1 MPQLDISLWP
11 PQLVWLAISFAILYF
26 IVSRIIIPRTGGV
39 IEQRKT
45 TVAADLASAEKDKVE
60 SQNALKAYEA
70 FLADARAKASDV
82 AIKSRTKLNAETDVA
97 RAKIDAE
104 LAAKSADS
112 DKKIAVSKSKALAN
126 IDEVAADI
134 AATIVDKLTGAKVAK
149 TALVAAIAKA
159 GK

>member
-11 PQLVWLAISFAILYF
+11 PQLVWLAISFALLYF

-39 IEQRKT
+39 ILQRKT
-45 TVAADLASAEKDKVE
+45 HIAADLASAEKDKVD
-60 SQNALKAYEA
+60 SQNALKSYEA
-70 FLADARAKASDV
+70 SLAAARAKAADV
-82 AIKSRTKLNAETDVA
+82 SIIARTKLNTETDAA
-97 RAKIDAE
+97 RTKIDAE
-104 LAAKSADS
+104 LAAKSVDS
-112 DKKIAVSKSKALAN
+112 DKMIALSKSKALAN

-134 AATIVDKLTGAKVAK
+134 AAMIVDLLTGEKVAK

>member
-45 TVAADLASAEKDKVE
+45 TVAADLASAEKDKVD

-70 FLADARAKASDV
+70 SLADARAKASDV
-82 AIKSRTKLNAETDVA
+82 SISARTKLNAETDAA
-97 RAKIDAE
+97 RAKIDTE

-112 DKKIAVSKSKALAN
+112 DKRIAVSKSKALAN
-126 IDEVAADI
+126 INEVAADI
-134 AATIVDKLTGAKVAK
+134 AATIVDKLTGAKV
-149 TALVAAIAKA
+149 TAAALTAAIARA

>member
-1 MPQLDISLWP
+1 MNS
-11 PQLVWLAISFAILYF
+11 V
-26 IVSRIIIPRTGGV
+26 
-39 IEQRKT
+39 T

-149 TALVAAIAKA
+149 AAMTAAIAKA

>member
-45 TVAADLASAEKDKVE
+45 TVAADLASAEKDKVD

-70 FLADARAKASDV
+70 SLADARAKASDV
-82 AIKSRTKLNAETDVA
+82 AISARTKLNAETDAA

-104 LAAKSADS
+104 LAAKSAGS
-112 DKKIAVSKSKALAN
+112 DKKIAISKSKALAN

-134 AATIVDKLTGAKVAK
+134 AATIVDKLTGAKAAK
-149 TALVAAIAKA
+149 AVLVAAIAKA

>member
-45 TVAADLASAEKDKVE
+45 TVAADLASAEKDKVD

-70 FLADARAKASDV
+70 SLADARAKASDV
-82 AIKSRTKLNAETDVA
+82 AISARTKLNAETDAA

-104 LAAKSADS
+104 LAAKSAGS
-112 DKKIAVSKSKALAN
+112 DKKIAISKSKALAN

-149 TALVAAIAKA
+149 AVLVAAIAKA

>member
-11 PQLVWLAISFAILYF
+11 PQLVWLAISFALLYF

-39 IEQRKT
+39 ILHRKT
-45 TVAADLASAEKDKVE
+45 HIAADLASAEKDKVD
-60 SQNALKAYEA
+60 SQNALKSYEA
-70 FLADARAKASDV
+70 SLAAARAKASDV
-82 AIKSRTKLNAETDVA
+82 SIIARTKLNTETDAA
-97 RAKIDAE
+97 RTKIDAE
-104 LAAKSADS
+104 LAAKSVDS
-112 DKKIAVSKSKALAN
+112 DKMIALSKSKALAN

-134 AATIVDKLTGAKVAK
+134 AAMIVDLLTGEKVAK

>member
-60 SQNALKAYEA
+60 SQNALKSYEA
-70 FLADARAKASDV
+70 SLADARAKASDV
-82 AIKSRTKLNAETDVA
+82 AISARTKLNAETDAA

-104 LAAKSADS
+104 LAMKSADS
-112 DKKIAVSKSKALAN
+112 DKKIAVSKSRALAN

>member
-1 MPQLDISLWP
+1 MPQLDVSLWP

-39 IEQRKT
+39 IELRKT
-45 TVAADLASAEKDKVE
+45 TVAADLASAEKDKVD

-70 FLADARAKASDV
+70 SLADARAKASDV
-82 AIKSRTKLNAETDVA
+82 SISARTKLNAEVDAA

-104 LAAKSADS
+104 LAAKSSES
-112 DKKIAVSKSKALAN
+112 DKKIAVSKSKALAS

-149 TALVAAIAKA
+149 TALTAAIAKA

>member
-45 TVAADLASAEKDKVE
+45 TVSADLASAEKDKVE

-70 FLADARAKASDV
+70 SLADARAKASDV
-82 AIKSRTKLNAETDVA
+82 AISARTKLNAETDAA

-104 LAAKSADS
+104 LASKSADS

-126 IDEVAADI
+126 IDDVAADI

-159 GK
+159 SK